1 MPPVFAHGELR
12 LYLLV
17 LLLDGPRHGYE
28 LITEL
33 TRRFGGTYRPSA
45 GTIYP
50 RLARLEEEGLVRR
63 SVPGTQVPADTA
75 GTSGAPASPGAGRR
89 ATYELTPAGR
99 AEIEARFDDVRRL
112 ERSVA
117 ETVRSLADE
126 VRADV
131 RDTMR
136 GLRAELAAAAQE
148 ARSRPRPGP
157 DVAPDPR
164 RTQSNSLRHDAEAML
179 QRFRNDVLADLRE
192 ADVAGTVSALTVET
206 LRTVLDSAR
215 SAIRGTLPHST
226 TSSPHRADRSTSE

>member
-50 RLARLEEEGLVRR
+50 RLTRLEEEGLVRR
-63 SVPGTQVPADTA
+63 SVPGAQTAAEPA
-75 GTSGAPASPGAGRR
+75 GSSGAGRK

-99 AEIEARFDDVRRL
+99 AELDARLDDVRRL

-157 DVAPDPR
+157 DTAPDPG

-226 TSSPHRADRSTSE
+226 TSPPGRAERTNAE

>member
-1 MPPVFAHGELR
+1 VPPVFAHGELR

-63 SVPGTQVPADTA
+63 SVPGAGTA
-75 GTSGAPASPGAGRR
+75 GGPGPHGSPGSPGAGRK

-99 AEIEARFDDVRRL
+99 AEIDARLDDVRRL

-148 ARSRPRPGP
+148 VRTRPRPGA
-157 DVAPDPR
+157 APDPR
-164 RTQSNSLRHDAEAML
+164 RTQSNSLRHDAEVVL

-226 TSSPHRADRSTSE
+226 TSPPGRADRDP

>member
-63 SVPGTQVPADTA
+63 STA
-75 GTSGAPASPGAGRR
+75 GPPEAASGTPRAGRK
-89 ATYELTPAGR
+89 ASYELTPAGR
-99 AEIEARFDDVRRL
+99 AEVDARLDDVRRL

-117 ETVRSLADE
+117 ETVRSLADD
-126 VRADV
+126 VRADI

-157 DVAPDPR
+157 DTAPDPR
-164 RTQSNSLRHDAEAML
+164 RTRSNSLRHDAEAIL

-215 SAIRGTLPHST
+215 TAIRGTLPNGP
-226 TSSPHRADRSTSE
+226 TSSPQPHPPGTSPTNGAQR

>member
-63 SVPGTQVPADTA
+63 SVPGAP
-75 GTSGAPASPGAGRR
+75 GTPGSPGAGRK
-89 ATYELTPAGR
+89 ATYELTPAGH
-99 AEIEARFDDVRRL
+99 AEIDARLDDIKRL

-126 VRADV
+126 VRADI

-148 ARSRPRPGP
+148 VRSRPRPGP
-157 DVAPDPR
+157 DTTPDPR
-164 RTQSNSLRHDAEAML
+164 RTQSNSLRHDAEAVL

-215 SAIRGTLPHST
+215 AAIRGTLPT
-226 TSSPHRADRSTSE
+226 GTSSPHRTNSLSDPHQ

>member
-63 SVPGTQVPADTA
+63 SVPGA
-75 GTSGAPASPGAGRR
+75 GYGAGGPGSPGAGRK

-99 AEIEARFDDVRRL
+99 AEIDARLEDVRRL

-148 ARSRPRPGP
+148 VRTRPRPGA
-157 DVAPDPR
+157 APDPR
-164 RTQSNSLRHDAEAML
+164 RTQSNSLRHDAEAVL

-226 TSSPHRADRSTSE
+226 TSPPRRADRNP

>member
-63 SVPGTQVPADTA
+63 SAAGTPVPRTQVPGTPV
-75 GTSGAPASPGAGRR
+75 PGAKHK

-99 AEIEARFDDVRRL
+99 AEIDARLDDVRRL

>member
-33 TRRFGGTYRPSA
+33 TQRFGGTYRPSA

-63 SVPGTQVPADTA
+63 SVPGVPEP
-75 GTSGAPASPGAGRR
+75 GAPGSPGAGRK

-99 AEIEARFDDVRRL
+99 AEIDGRLDDVRRL

-126 VRADV
+126 VRADI

-148 ARSRPRPGP
+148 VRTRPRPGP
-157 DVAPDPR
+157 GTSPDPR
-164 RTQSNSLRHDAEAML
+164 RTQSNSLRHEAEAIL
-179 QRFRNDVLADLRE
+179 QRFRNEVLADLRE

-215 SAIRGTLPHST
+215 AAIRGTLPSGT
-226 TSSPHRADRSTSE
+226 TSPPHRTDHTDPH

>member
-63 SVPGTQVPADTA
+63 SLPDIQ
-75 GTSGAPASPGAGRR
+75 APAESASSPGAGRK

-99 AEIEARFDDVRRL
+99 AELDSRLDDVRRL

-148 ARSRPRPGP
+148 ARSRPRPGA
-157 DVAPDPR
+157 APDPR

-226 TSSPHRADRSTSE
+226 TSPPGRADRTKSG

>member
-63 SVPGTQVPADTA
+63 SVLAAQALSEPA
-75 GTSGAPASPGAGRR
+75 GSSGAGRK

-99 AEIEARFDDVRRL
+99 AELDSRLDDVRRL

-157 DVAPDPR
+157 DTAPDPR

-226 TSSPHRADRSTSE
+226 TSPPSRAERTNPE

>member
-17 LLLDGPRHGYE
+17 LLMDGPRHGYE

-63 SVPGTQVPADTA
+63 SVPGPS
-75 GTSGAPASPGAGRR
+75 GTPGSSGAGRKG
-89 ATYELTPAGR
+89 TYELTPAGQ
-99 AEIEARFDDVRRL
+99 AELDARLDDVKRL

-117 ETVRSLADE
+117 ETVRSLADD
-126 VRADV
+126 VRADI

-148 ARSRPRPGP
+148 ARTRPRPGP
-157 DVAPDPR
+157 GTTPDPR
-164 RTQSNSLRHDAEAML
+164 RTQSNSLRHDAEAVL

-215 SAIRGTLPHST
+215 SAIRGTLPNSAS
-226 TSSPHRADRSTSE
+226 SSPPGAHRTSPQ